1 MRYWNNIPTIFKNK
15 FFLVGFGFLFWL
27 TFFDNYN
34 FFFHAELN
42 ERKNKLES
50 EYFRLRNETVKNQIF
65 LRNLNNPE
73 FMEKYAREQFLM
85 KKEGEDVFIL
95 EAK

>member
-1 MRYWNNIPTIFKNK
+1 MKFWNNIPPVFKNK
-15 FFLVGFGFLFWL
+15 FFLVGFGFLLWL
-27 TFFDNYN
+27 SFFDNYN
-34 FFFHAELN
+34 FFFHAELV
-42 ERKNKLES
+42 ERKDELKA
-50 EYFRLRNETVKNQIF
+50 EYLRLKSETVKNEIF

>member
-1 MRYWNNIPTIFKNK
+1 MKFWNDIPAIFKNK
-15 FFLVGFGFLFWL
+15 FFLVGFVFLLWL
-27 TFFDNYN
+27 TFFDNDN
-34 FFFHAELN
+34 FFFHAELTEKKN
-42 ERKNKLES
+42 EGKS
-50 EYFRLRNETVKNQIF
+50 EYLRLKSETVKNQIF

-95 EAK
+95 ESK